1 MNKASEK
8 VLDLVKEGK
17 ISPEEGDQ
25 LLFAMDFSKGGPWQM
40 LFHPFERLSSKT
52 TLGISFVVA
61 LCSLVISRWSIRFDG
76 ALDLHTSIA
85 PVVWRVAFIEQVAA
99 WPVTAISLWA
109 LAKVFQKQTRLLDF
123 MAFVGAARLPLLLA
137 AVSLVLVVQNPLF
150 IQTYQSLTL
159 SSFLLLVGVIL
170 PWFLWLIALLFNA
183 YKVASG
189 MRGRKLIVSFI
200 AGLLIAET
208 LSKVVLW
215 VTLW

>member
-1 MNKASEK
+1 
-8 VLDLVKEGK
+8 
-17 ISPEEGDQ
+17 
-25 LLFAMDFSKGGPWQM
+25 
-40 LFHPFERLSSKT
+40 
-52 TLGISFVVA
+52 
-61 LCSLVISRWSIRFDG
+61 
-76 ALDLHTSIA
+76 
-85 PVVWRVAFIEQVAA
+85 
-99 WPVTAISLWA
+99 
-109 LAKVFQKQTRLLDF
+109 

-200 AGLLIAET
+200 VGLLIAET